1 MDRLRFVL
9 LACLAALACA
19 ASAFGAPSYGDE
31 APPAEVRD
39 AVERLRPQRPGVV
52 DIYAL
57 IVGGDGSEDVFLREA
72 RTVQGVLDARLGT
85 AGRSLSLVNHRS
97 QPRPAATLRSIEF
110 ALLGVAGRMDRAE
123 DVLYVHLASHG
134 GSNHVLSLKHP
145 ALELYGL
152 DAKYLRALL
161 ERAMVRYRVVVVS
174 ACYSGGFIAPL
185 ATPETLILTA
195 ANVGRQS
202 YGCGNDS
209 QITEFSRALYLKAL
223 QQTRSL
229 RAAGG
234 LAIELVHTDE
244 RAARRA
250 HSYPQMRSG
259 FGIEERLRIL
269 DRQLAGR

>member
-1 MDRLRFVL
+1 M
-9 LACLAALACA
+9 
-19 ASAFGAPSYGDE
+19 
-31 APPAEVRD
+31 
-39 AVERLRPQRPGVV
+39 
-52 DIYAL
+52 
-57 IVGGDGSEDVFLREA
+57 
-72 RTVQGVLDARLGT
+72 QGVLDARLGT
-85 AGRSLSLVNHRS
+85 TVRSLALVNHRS
-97 QPRPAATLRSIEF
+97 QPRPVATLRSIEF

-123 DVLYVHLASHG
+123 DVLYVHLTSHG

-152 DAKYLRALL
+152 DPKYLRALL
-161 ERAMVRYRVVVVS
+161 ERAMVRYRVIVVS

-185 ATPETLILTA
+185 ASPESLILTA
-195 ANVGRQS
+195 ANVGRKS

-209 QITEFSRALYLKAL
+209 QITEFSKALYLKAL

-244 RAARRA
+244 RTARRA

-259 FGIEERLRIL
+259 LVIEERLRIL
-269 DRQLAGR
+269 DRQLTGR